1 MERQIQPPVGWHS
14 ALEDYFAG
22 IGERANSLAWAHKQ
36 AESKYAAARAYIEV
50 PCICLGV
57 INGAVSVGSSSLF
70 GDSPYASVGVGAVAL
85 ITALLSTINSY
96 YAFGKRQEGHRIA
109 AVQYGKLFREL
120 AVVLSLP
127 RSERTDPTTLLTSVR
142 DQYDRL
148 AESAPILP
156 TDIIAAYRVKFHTAT
171 YRDIHHP
178 EEFNSLTPIMVF
190 GRSHTGKE
198 TPHEPE
204 ALSVAPPPLSL
215 SVGPASP
222 APVLSLS
229 PARAGP
235 LTETPV

>member
-36 AESKYAAARAYIEV
+36 AESKYSAARAYIEV

-156 TDIIAAYRVKFHTAT
+156 KDIIAAYRAKFHAM
-171 YRDIHHP
+171 RDIHHP
-178 EEFNSLTPIMVF
+178 EEFNGLTPILVF
-190 GRSHTGKE
+190 GRIHTGKE

-204 ALSVAPPPLSL
+204 GSSVAPPLL
-215 SVGPASP
+215 SVSIEPASP
-222 APVLSLS
+222 ALVPSRF
-229 PARAGP
+229 PEREGP
-235 LTETPV
+235 SA

>member
-1 MERQIQPPVGWHS
+1 MERQIQPPVGWHA

-109 AVQYGKLFREL
+109 SVQYGKLFREL

-127 RSERTDPTTLLTSVR
+127 RAERTDPTTLLTSVR

-156 TDIIAAYRVKFHTAT
+156 KDIIATYRSKFHTM
-171 YRDIHHP
+171 RDIHHP
-178 EEFNSLTPIMVF
+178 EEFNGLTPILVY
-190 GRSHTGKE
+190 GRIHTDKE
-198 TPHEPE
+198 TQHEPE
-204 ALSVAPPPLSL
+204 ASSVAPPLL
-215 SVGPASP
+215 SVSAIPSSP
-222 APVLSLS
+222 APVPNLS
-229 PARAGP
+229 PVRVGP
-235 LTETPV
+235 SIEIQV

>member
-1 MERQIQPPVGWHS
+1 MERQIQPPVGWHA

-85 ITALLSTINSY
+85 ITAMLSTINSY

-109 AVQYGKLFREL
+109 SVQYGKLFREL

-156 TDIIAAYRVKFHTAT
+156 KDIIAAYRAKF
-171 YRDIHHP
+171 YRMRDIHHP
-178 EEFNSLTPIMVF
+178 EEFNGLTPILVF

-204 ALSVAPPPLSL
+204 ALSVAPPLL
-215 SVGPASP
+215 SVSIEPASP
-222 APVLSLS
+222 VPVPSRF
-229 PARAGP
+229 PETEGP
-235 LTETPV
+235 SA